1 MAVMVIGGNGFVGS
15 HVVREL
21 INHGQRPV
29 CLDVSP
35 SSPILQDKQGQY
47 DFAQG
52 NVLDLGALVR
62 VMQKHSVDR
71 VAVLTS
77 MVTFASQNDP
87 VRAYQL
93 NIGSTLNVLEAAR
106 ILDIK
111 RIVYASSLAV
121 YGRTPPGQ
129 PVPETAPRQPVS
141 LYGATKVFC
150 EDLGAAYVRDH
161 GADFA
166 AVRFPGMWGPGQGLL
181 MAGKSSIYGSGKF
194 ADIIEKPAKGQKAVV
209 PGLAEKYELLYIK
222 DARKLVRLLLMADE
236 LEHLAYNAGC
246 ESFNSMQEIGAMV
259 ERHLPQAEIEFEE
272 GIEFPEGF
280 DFAMPPLHYLDISRA
295 RDELGYEPDF
305 PPELAIE
312 DYLAFLKL

>member
-29 CLDVSP
+29 CLDISP
-35 SSPILQDKQGQY
+35 SSPILRDRQGQY
-47 DFAQG
+47 DFEQG

-62 VMQKHSVDR
+62 VMQKYCVDR

-161 GADFA
+161 GVDFA

-222 DARKLVRLLLMADE
+222 DARKLVRLLLMADK
-236 LEHLAYNAGC
+236 LENLAYNAGC
-246 ESFNSMQEIGAMV
+246 ESFNSLHEIGAMV

-295 RDELGYEPDF
+295 RAELGYEPDF

-312 DYLAFLKL
+312 DYLAYLKP